1 MWNVRYDKT
10 TAIFSNSEGEVVQI
24 PLEALVKVNND
35 NIFDILVDRIV
46 EQYTRMGFE
55 DVYVMGASKDTID
68 DVTIHFYLPDDT
80 YCVVN
85 RKDNTVSMGEYRM
98 GPYDSTES
106 DMETHSFDSREDME
120 KFIQGLSA

>member
-55 DVYVMGASKDTID
+55 DVYVMGTHKDTID
-68 DVTIHFYLPDDT
+68 DVMIHFYLPDDT

-106 DMETHSFDSREDME
+106 DMETNSFDSREDME
-120 KFIQGLSA
+120 KFIQDLTV

>member
-24 PLEALVKVNND
+24 PLEALVKVNGD

-46 EQYTRMGFE
+46 EQYTKMGFE
-55 DVYVMGASKDTID
+55 DVYVMGANKDTID

-85 RKDNTVSMGEYRM
+85 RKNNTISMGEYRM

-106 DMETHSFDSREDME
+106 DMETNSFDSREDME
-120 KFIQGLSA
+120 KFIQDLTV